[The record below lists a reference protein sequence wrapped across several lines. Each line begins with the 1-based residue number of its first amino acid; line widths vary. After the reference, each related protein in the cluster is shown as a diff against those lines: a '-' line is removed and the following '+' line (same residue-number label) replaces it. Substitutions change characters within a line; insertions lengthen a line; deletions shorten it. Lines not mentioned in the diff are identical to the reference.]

1 MENNNKVNPWAALLN
16 GLLNQ
21 TIGAAGAAGIGTVM
35 SLFGSNT
42 AVGSIGRAM
51 TGSGLT
57 GAQAEQNAFN
67 ASQAEITRM
76 WQEKMQGSQYQRS
89 VKDMLSA
96 GLNPALM
103 YGSSAGPASMPS
115 GPSASGNS
123 ITPDVSS
130 LINLM
135 MARKQMNLI
144 DSQIN
149 KNEADANKSNAEAE
163 GQDITNSYLDQT
175 IQAQLALYG
184 ANYNEINA
192 QIDLLE
198 QKLKT
203 EQAQTNLTKAGISL
217 KNAEVALT
225 VQKRIAEEIQ
235 NKYKDEMLQLDIQAK
250 KLNNNL
256 IAANTNKNDAEV
268 RKLTEELNL
277 VKAQVDNIQQDTILK
292 MYQQGLISQ
301 ETENAAIEWAIKN
314 EHLTQEEV
322 KTKYASK
329 EAKAHLIGAYVN
341 MACGI
346 IDSAAGVVNAV
357 KPGVTV
363 TETTNHYNNGGRI
376 TGTTTTTRR
385 N

>member
-1 MENNNKVNPWAALLN
+1 MENNKVNPWASLLN
-16 GLLNQ
+16 GILNQ

-42 AVGSIGRAM
+42 TVGSIGRAM

-57 GAQAEQNAFN
+57 GAQNEQNAFN
-67 ASQAEITRM
+67 ASQADITRQ

-89 VKDMLSA
+89 VQDMLKA

-103 YGSSAGPASMPS
+103 YGSSAGPSSMPS
-115 GPSASGNS
+115 GVMASGNS
-123 ITPDVSS
+123 VTPDVSS

-135 MARKQMNLI
+135 MARKNMDLI
-144 DSQIN
+144 DSQIT
-149 KNEADANKSNAEAE
+149 KNEADANKSNVEAE
-163 GQDITNSYLDQT
+163 GQDITNSYSDQMF
-175 IQAQLALYG
+175 QAQLALYG

-225 VQKRIAEEIQ
+225 TQKMIAEKIQNVYRDEMIQLEIQ
-235 NKYKDEMLQLDIQAK
+235 SK

-256 IAANTNKNDAEV
+256 IAATTDKNDAEV
-268 RKLTEELNL
+268 KKLIEELNL

-292 MYQQGLISQ
+292 MLNQGLISQ

-314 EHLTQEEV
+314 EHLSQEEV

-329 EAKAHLIGAYVN
+329 EAKAHLIGSYVN
-341 MACGI
+341 MACNLV
-346 IDSAAGVVNAV
+346 DSASGVVNAV

-363 TETTNHYNNGGRI
+363 TETTNHYDKGGKL
-376 TGTTTTTRR
+376 TGSTTTKR

>member
-1 MENNNKVNPWAALLN
+1 MENKKENPWITVLN
-16 GLLNQ
+16 SILNQ

-35 SLFGSNT
+35 SLFGPNT

-57 GAQAEQNAFN
+57 GSQQEQNAFN

-89 VKDMLSA
+89 VQDMLKA
-96 GLNPALM
+96 GINPALM
-103 YGSSAGPASMPS
+103 YGNGGVSSMPS
-115 GPSASGNS
+115 GAVASGNS

-144 DSQIN
+144 DSQIT
-149 KNEADANKSNAEAE
+149 KNEADANKANVEAE
-163 GQDITNSYLDQT
+163 GQDITNSYLDET

-235 NKYKDEMLQLDIQAK
+235 NKYRDEMLQLDIQAK

-268 RKLTEELNL
+268 KKLTEELNL

-292 MYQQGLISQ
+292 LLNQGLISQ
-301 ETENAAIEWAIKN
+301 ETENAALEWAIKN
-314 EHLTQEEV
+314 EHLSQEQV

-329 EAKAHLIGAYVN
+329 EAKAKLIGSYVN

-363 TETTNHYNNGGRI
+363 TETTNHYDKGGKL
-376 TGTTTTTRR
+376 TGTTTTRR

>member
-1 MENNNKVNPWAALLN
+1 MENKKENPWITILN
-16 GLLNQ
+16 GILNQ

-35 SLFGSNT
+35 SLFGPNT

-51 TGSGLT
+51 TGSSLT
-57 GAQAEQNAFN
+57 GSQQEQNAFN

-89 VKDMLSA
+89 VKDMLAA

-103 YGSSAGPASMPS
+103 FGNAGPASMPS
-115 GPSASGNS
+115 GVMASGNS

-144 DSQIN
+144 DSQIT
-149 KNEADANKSNAEAE
+149 KNEADANKANTEAE

-203 EQAQTNLTKAGISL
+203 EEAQTNLTKAGISL

-235 NKYKDEMLQLDIQAK
+235 NKYRDEMLQLDIQAK

-268 RKLTEELNL
+268 KKLTEELNL
-277 VKAQVDNIQQDTILK
+277 VKAQVNNIQQDTILK
-292 MYQQGLISQ
+292 MLNQGLISQ

-314 EHLTQEEV
+314 EHLSQEQV

-329 EAKAHLIGAYVN
+329 EAKAKLIGSYVN

-357 KPGVTV
+357 KPGVSI
-363 TETTNHYNNGGRI
+363 TETENHYDKGGKL
-376 TGTTTTTRR
+376 TGTTTTRK

>member
-1 MENNNKVNPWAALLN
+1 MENNKVNPWAAILN
-16 GLLNQ
+16 GILNQ

-35 SLFGSNT
+35 SLFKPNT

-57 GAQAEQNAFN
+57 GSQQEQNAFN
-67 ASQAEITRM
+67 ASQADITRQ

-89 VKDMLSA
+89 VQDMLKA

-115 GPSASGNS
+115 GVMASGNS
-123 ITPDVSS
+123 VTPDVSS

-149 KNEADANKSNAEAE
+149 KNEADANKANSEAE
-163 GQDITNSYLDQT
+163 GQDITNSYLDST
-175 IQAQLALYG
+175 LQAQLALYG

-203 EQAQTNLTKAGISL
+203 EQAQTNLTKAGITL

-225 VQKRIAEEIQ
+225 TQKKIAEEIQ
-235 NKYKDEMLQLDIQAK
+235 NSHREEMIQLDIQAK
-250 KLNNNL
+250 KLNNDL
-256 IAANTNKNDAEV
+256 ITASTNKNDAEV
-268 RKLTEELNL
+268 KKLTEELNL

-292 MYQQGLISQ
+292 MLNQGLISQ
-301 ETENAAIEWAIKN
+301 ETENAAMEWAIKN
-314 EHLTQEEV
+314 EQLTQEEV

-329 EAKAHLIGAYVN
+329 EAKARLIGSYIN
-341 MACGI
+341 MACNVV
-346 IDSAAGVVNAV
+346 DSAAGVVNAV

-363 TETTNHYNNGGRI
+363 TETTNHYDKGGKL
-376 TGTTTTTRR
+376 TGTTTTKR

>member
-1 MENNNKVNPWAALLN
+1 MENNNKANPWITLLN

-21 TIGAAGAAGIGTVM
+21 TIGVAGASGIGTVM
-35 SLFGSNT
+35 SLFGPNT

-57 GAQAEQNAFN
+57 GAQNEQNAFN

-89 VKDMLSA
+89 VQDMLKA

-115 GPSASGNS
+115 GVTASGNS

-130 LINLM
+130 LINMM
-135 MARKQMNLI
+135 MARKNMDLI
-144 DSQIN
+144 DSQIT
-149 KNEADANKSNAEAE
+149 KNEADANKANTEAE
-163 GQDITNSYLDQT
+163 GQDITNSYLDST

-203 EQAQTNLTKAGISL
+203 EKAQTNLIKAGISL

-235 NKYKDEMLQLDIQAK
+235 NDYREQILQLDIQAK

-256 IAANTNKNDAEV
+256 ITASTNKNDAEV
-268 RKLTEELNL
+268 RKLQEELNL

-292 MYQQGLISQ
+292 MLNQGLISQ

-314 EHLTQEEV
+314 EHLTQEQV

-329 EAKAHLIGAYVN
+329 EAKAHLIGSYID
-341 MACGI
+341 MACGL

-363 TETTNHYNNGGRI
+363 TETTNHYDKGGKL
-376 TGTTTTTRR
+376 TGTTTTRK

>member
-1 MENNNKVNPWAALLN
+1 MENNNKVNPWAEILN
-16 GLLNQ
+16 GILNQ
-21 TIGAAGAAGIGTVM
+21 AVGSAGAAGIGTVM
-35 SLFGSNT
+35 SLFGKNT

-51 TGSGLT
+51 TGAGLT

-89 VKDMLSA
+89 VQDMLKA

-115 GPSASGNS
+115 GVMAAGNS
-123 ITPDVSS
+123 IAPDVSS

-135 MARKQMNLI
+135 MAKKQMNLI

-149 KNEADANKSNAEAE
+149 KNEADANKANTEAE
-163 GQDITNSYLDQT
+163 GQEITNFYLDQT
-175 IQAQLALYG
+175 LQAQLALYG

-235 NKYKDEMLQLDIQAK
+235 NGYRDEMLQLDIQAK
-250 KLNNNL
+250 KLNNL
-256 IAANTNKNDAEV
+256 LTAASTNKNDAEV
-268 RKLTEELNL
+268 KKLTEELSL

-292 MYQQGLISQ
+292 MLNQGLISQ

-314 EHLTQEEV
+314 EHLSQEEV

-329 EAKAHLIGAYVN
+329 EARAHLIGSYVN
-341 MACGI
+341 MACDVL
-346 IDSAAGVVNAV
+346 DSTAGVVNAV

-363 TETTNHYNNGGRI
+363 TETTNHYDKGGKL
-376 TGTTTTTRR
+376 TGTTTTRK

>member
-1 MENNNKVNPWAALLN
+1 MNNNNKVNPWAALLN
-16 GLLNQ
+16 GILNQ
-21 TIGAAGAAGIGTVM
+21 AIGAAGAAGIGSVM
-35 SLFGSNT
+35 SLFGQNT
-42 AVGSIGRAM
+42 TVGSIGRAM

-57 GAQAEQNAFN
+57 GAQNEQNSFN

-89 VKDMLSA
+89 VKDMLKA

-115 GPSASGNS
+115 GVMASGNS
-123 ITPDVSS
+123 VTPDVSS

-149 KNEADANKSNAEAE
+149 KNEADANKANTEAE

-175 IQAQLALYG
+175 LQAQLALYG
-184 ANYNEINA
+184 ANYKEMNA

-225 VQKRIAEEIQ
+225 TQKMIAESIQ
-235 NKYKDEMLQLDIQAK
+235 NDYRERCF
-250 KLNNNL
+250 NL
-256 IAANTNKNDAEV
+256 IFSL
-268 RKLTEELNL
+268 R
-277 VKAQVDNIQQDTILK
+277 
-292 MYQQGLISQ
+292 G
-301 ETENAAIEWAIKN
+301 
-314 EHLTQEEV
+314 
-322 KTKYASK
+322 
-329 EAKAHLIGAYVN
+329 
-341 MACGI
+341 
-346 IDSAAGVVNAV
+346 
-357 KPGVTV
+357 
-363 TETTNHYNNGGRI
+363 
-376 TGTTTTTRR
+376 
-385 N
+385 